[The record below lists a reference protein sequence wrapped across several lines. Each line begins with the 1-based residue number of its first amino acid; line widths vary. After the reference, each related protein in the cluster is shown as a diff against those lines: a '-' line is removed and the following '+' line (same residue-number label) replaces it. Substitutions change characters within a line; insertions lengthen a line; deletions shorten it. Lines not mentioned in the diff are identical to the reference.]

1 MYITVLKIIYM
12 LRIFSKLGTHVRLAF
27 EPFHVIITII
37 ISVVWQQNN
46 KHLRPQE
53 ALGILD
59 ASIKR

>member
-27 EPFHVIITII
+27 EPFHIIIT
-37 ISVVWQQNN
+37 SVVWQQNN
-46 KHLRPQE
+46 KHIRPQE